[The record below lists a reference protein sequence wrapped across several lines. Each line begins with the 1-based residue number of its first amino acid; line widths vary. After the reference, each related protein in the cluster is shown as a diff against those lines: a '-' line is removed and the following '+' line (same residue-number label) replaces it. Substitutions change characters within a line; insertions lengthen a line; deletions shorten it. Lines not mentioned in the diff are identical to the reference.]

1 VNAYHGAAPR
11 TVGGGAD
18 EWGLGRLIRHLA
30 EIDGLDRIRYTT
42 SHPRDMADDL
52 IDAHGDVPSLMP
64 YLHLPVQSGSDKILA
79 AMNRHHDSASYLR
92 MVERLRARRADLA
105 LSSDF
110 IVGFPGESEDDF
122 AATLRLVEDVGYA
135 QAYSFKYSA
144 RPGTPAAIMAQQ
156 VPEDVKAE
164 RLERLQA
171 LLRRQ
176 QEAFNAAMVGRI
188 LPVLFE
194 REGRHEGQL
203 VGRSPY
209 LQAVH
214 ATAPG
219 LIGEIAEVVIEALHP
234 NSLAGRLAA
243 SVASSAA
250 APRAAVMSA

>member
-1 VNAYHGAAPR
+1 
-11 TVGGGAD
+11 
-18 EWGLGRLIRHLA
+18 
-30 EIDGLDRIRYTT
+30 
-42 SHPRDMADDL
+42 M
-52 IDAHGDVPSLMP
+52 
-64 YLHLPVQSGSDKILA
+64 
-79 AMNRHHDSASYLR
+79 
-92 MVERLRARRADLA
+92 
-105 LSSDF
+105 
-110 IVGFPGESEDDF
+110 
-122 AATLRLVEDVGYA
+122 GYA

-219 LIGEIAEVVIEALHP
+219 LIGEIADVDHRRPASEQP
-234 NSLAGRLAA
+234 RRPAGRC
-243 SVASSAA
+243 VAPSAA
-250 APRAAVMSA
+250 APRAAAMSA